1 MSEIESFKVVCA
13 PLEMV
18 REAVDAYCVERG
30 TTPES
35 EAKRLRDALDAKLT
49 PEEKAKCLIDGRMML
64 ELEALH
70 GVDSVVEFSRV
81 IRMEAEAER

>member
-1 MSEIESFKVVCA
+1 MSKTEPFVVVRA

-18 REAVDAYCVERG
+18 REAVDSYCTERG

-64 ELEALH
+64 EMEALH
-70 GVDSVVEFSRV
+70 GVDSVTAFLRA
-81 IRMEAEAER
+81 IRMG